1 MPPTEI
7 QIKALLGNAVRHHW
21 RWYLIEGIVLCVL
34 GLGAILVPAVAGV
47 VTTLFLGW
55 LFLIAGV
62 VGMIASVN
70 ARRAPGF
77 VWALLS
83 ALLALAIGGLLV
95 WHPFQGLAA
104 LTVLLVG
111 YFVLDGIFMIVLA
124 LEHRREM
131 AGKWEWLLI
140 NGIVDL
146 VLAAIVI
153 SGLPG
158 TLVWVLGLLVG
169 IDMIFGGIALAALAL
184 EARKA
189 VKP

>member
-1 MPPTEI
+1 
-7 QIKALLGNAVRHHW
+7 
-21 RWYLIEGIVLCVL
+21 
-34 GLGAILVPAVAGV
+34 
-47 VTTLFLGW
+47 
-55 LFLIAGV
+55 
-62 VGMIASVN
+62 
-70 ARRAPGF
+70 
-77 VWALLS
+77 
-83 ALLALAIGGLLV
+83 
-95 WHPFQGLAA
+95 
-104 LTVLLVG
+104 
-111 YFVLDGIFMIVLA
+111 VLDGIFMIVLA